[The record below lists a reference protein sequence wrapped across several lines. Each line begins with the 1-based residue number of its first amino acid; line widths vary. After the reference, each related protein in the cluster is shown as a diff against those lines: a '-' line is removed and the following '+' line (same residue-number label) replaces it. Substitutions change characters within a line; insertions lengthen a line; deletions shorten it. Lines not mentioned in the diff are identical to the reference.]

1 MRLVFDSNVL
11 ISAILSSNSIS
22 AKSLNWGENNGV
34 ILYSEDTLNELLL
47 VLQRP
52 KFSKYIAPE
61 DIEGLSIRVQ
71 RSWCHIL
78 ISERIKL
85 CRDPKDD
92 KFLELALNGKA
103 SYLITGDTDLLIL
116 NPFHNIYI
124 INPRFFY
131 NEIIMK

>member
-34 ILYSEDTLNELLL
+34 ILYSEYTLNELLL

-52 KFSKYIAPE
+52 KFSKYITPE

-71 RSWCHIL
+71 RSWCRIL

-92 KFLELALNGKA
+92 KFL
-103 SYLITGDTDLLIL
+103 
-116 NPFHNIYI
+116 
-124 INPRFFY
+124 
-131 NEIIMK
+131 